1 VVAINARTADGKD
14 PSWLWDVEFEAL
26 AGRTVVATGER
37 ARDLAVRLRY
47 AGVDHATVDDPR
59 AAVAFAAL
67 EDGRT
72 AAPVEFIGNYTA
84 FHDLLDHA
92 R

>member
-1 VVAINARTADGKD
+1 
-14 PSWLWDVEFEAL
+14 
-26 AGRTVVATGER
+26 VATGER

-72 AAPVEFIGNYTA
+72 AAPVEFIAITRRSMN
-84 FHDLLDHA
+84 LLDHA